1 VGLGSTVVVDSA
13 EGEET
18 FTIVGSSEARPGE
31 GRISN
36 TSPLGRAL
44 LGRRQGDDVV
54 VRAPAGERHYRIQEL
69 R

>member
-1 VGLGSTVVVDSA
+1 MVVDSP

-36 TSPLGRAL
+36 TSPLGSAL
-44 LGRRQGDDVV
+44 LGRRVGDDVV
-54 VRAPAGERHYRIQEL
+54 VKAPAGERHYRIVEL